1 MCKRETLNELFNI
14 NFLKG
19 GRIGLL
25 APNLVVYPL
34 IYGQVTLVT
43 FCINKRS

>member
-1 MCKRETLNELFNI
+1 MVVSV
-14 NFLKG
+14 KG
-19 GRIGLL
+19 ARLGLL
-25 APNLVVYPL
+25 TPNLVVYSL